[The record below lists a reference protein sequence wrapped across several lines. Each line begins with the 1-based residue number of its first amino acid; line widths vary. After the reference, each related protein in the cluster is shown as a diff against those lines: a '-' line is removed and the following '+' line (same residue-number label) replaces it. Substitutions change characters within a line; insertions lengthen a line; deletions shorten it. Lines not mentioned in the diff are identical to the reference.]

1 MDGTVVSGSSRQ
13 ALRVRGR
20 VQGVGFRPF
29 VYRLATDL
37 GLDGWVRNDGEGV
50 LIALAGEDGQLARF
64 GARLAAEAP
73 ALARIDSVET
83 LPGERLSIAAGFC
96 IEASGA
102 GPVTTGITPDAAT
115 CDACLAELLDPA
127 DRRWR
132 YPFINC
138 THCGPR
144 FTITAA
150 VPYDRPMTSM
160 ARFAL
165 CPACRREYDDPRDR
179 RFHAQPNA
187 CPLCGPRLALADA
200 TGAPLAADDV
210 IAAALARIAAG
221 EIVAVKGLGGFHLV
235 CDAHN
240 ADAVA
245 RLRARK
251 QRDEKPLAVMVA
263 NSASAGCF
271 ARIERTSAALLEAVE
286 RPIVLLPKSDGCDG
300 QLAGVAP
307 GLAEIGLMLPYT
319 PIQYLLFH
327 EAAGRPV
334 GAAWLTQP
342 QPLALVMTS
351 ANPGGEPLVTANDEA
366 IGRLG
371 AIADAFVLHDR
382 DIVVRCDDSVVRPG
396 FATSGGSPAVRPA
409 PSFVRRARG
418 YTPAPIELARGGPAV
433 LATGA
438 HLKSTAC
445 LTRGAQA
452 FLSPHVGDLDNAASR
467 RALDQAVAHLQR
479 VLAVS
484 PEAVAHDLHPDIFS
498 TQLARRLADELGVP
512 AIGVQHHHAHI
523 AAIAAEHRVEA
534 PLLGVALDGVGLGE
548 NDQAWGGELL
558 RLDGGR
564 YTRIGHLGEL
574 PLPGGDRAARE
585 PWRMAAA
592 VLHRCGWGD
601 EIAARFATQPA
612 AAAVAE
618 MLARDVNCPRT
629 SSAGRWFDAAAGLL
643 GVSRVMNYE
652 GQAAM
657 QLEALA
663 ARHQGAV
670 LEGGLWRLDGG
681 VLALLPLLRQL
692 ADERDAAAGAALFH
706 STLAA
711 ALTEWI
717 ALAARRERITTVAL
731 GGGCL
736 LNRVLSAQLR
746 ALLRGRGLTALTAMQ
761 APPNDGGISL
771 GQAWVARRCLIEGVA
786 MDASPAPAE
795 PARNGVGEAPRLSP
809 EGN

>member
-1 MDGTVVSGSSRQ
+1 MDSIVVSGRNRQ

-29 VYRLATDL
+29 VFRLATDL

-50 LIALAGEDGQLARF
+50 LIALAGSSAQLAHF
-64 GARLAAEAP
+64 GRRLAAEAP
-73 ALARIDSVET
+73 VLARIDSVET
-83 LPGERLSIAAGFC
+83 LPGERLSIASGFS
-96 IEASGA
+96 IETSGA

-115 CDACLAELLDPA
+115 CSACLTELFEPA

-144 FTITAA
+144 FTITAGL
-150 VPYDRPMTSM
+150 PYDRPMTSM

-165 CPACRREYDDPRDR
+165 CPACRREYEDPRDR

-187 CPLCGPRLALADA
+187 CPVCGPRLSLVDA
-200 TGAPLAADDV
+200 TGRPLATEDV
-210 IAAALARIAAG
+210 IAEALARIAGG

-235 CDAHN
+235 CDAR
-240 ADAVA
+240 DGEAVA

-251 QRDEKPLAVMVA
+251 HRDEKPFAVMVA
-263 NSASAGCF
+263 NVASARRL
-271 ARIERTSAALLEAVE
+271 ARVDAGAAALLESVE
-286 RPIVLLPKSDGCDG
+286 RPIVLLPKAEDCDAA
-300 QLAGVAP
+300 LPGVAP
-307 GLAEIGLMLPYT
+307 GLAEIGLMLPVA

-327 EAAGRPV
+327 ESAGRPP
-334 GAAWLTQP
+334 GTDWLAEA
-342 QPLALVMTS
+342 QPLALVATS
-351 ANPGGEPLVTANDEA
+351 ANPGGEPLVIGNGEA
-366 IGRLG
+366 IERLG

-382 DIVVRCDDSVVRPG
+382 DILVRCDDSVVRPG
-396 FATSGGSPAVRPA
+396 PASA
-409 PSFVRRARG
+409 SQSPSFVRRARG
-418 YTPAPIELARGGPAV
+418 YTPASIELSRSGPAV

-438 HLKSTAC
+438 YLKNTSC

-452 FLSPHVGDLDNAASR
+452 FLSPHIGDLDNAASR
-467 RALDQAVAHLQR
+467 NALDEAVAHLQC
-479 VLAVS
+479 VLAIR
-484 PEAVAHDLHPDIFS
+484 PEAIAHDLHPDFFS
-498 TQLARRLADELGVP
+498 TQLALRLADELGVP

-523 AAIAAEHRVEA
+523 AAVAAEHRLELPV
-534 PLLGVALDGVGLGE
+534 LGVALDGVGLGE
-548 NDQAWGGELL
+548 NDEAWGGELL
-558 RLDGGR
+558 RIDGGS
-564 YTRIGHLGEL
+564 YTRLGHLREL

-592 VLHRCGWGD
+592 VLHQCGWGD
-601 EIAARFATQPA
+601 EIATRFASQHG

-618 MLARDVNCPRT
+618 MLARDLNCPRT

-643 GVSRVMNYE
+643 GVSTVMNYE

-663 ARHQGAV
+663 ARHRGAV

-681 VLALLPLLRQL
+681 VLDLLPLLQHL
-692 ADERDAAAGAALFH
+692 ADERDAVAGAALFH

-736 LNRVLSAQLR
+736 LNRVLGAQLY
-746 ALLRGRGLTALTAMQ
+746 ALLRARGLKVLTAMQ

-771 GQAWVARRCLIEGVA
+771 GQAWVAQRRLME
-786 MDASPAPAE
+786 D
-795 PARNGVGEAPRLSP
+795 
-809 EGN
+809 

>member
-1 MDGTVVSGSSRQ
+1 MDSIVVSGRNRQ

-29 VYRLATDL
+29 VFRLATDL

-50 LIALAGEDGQLARF
+50 LIALAGSSAQLAHF
-64 GARLAAEAP
+64 GRRLAAEAP
-73 ALARIDSVET
+73 VLARIDSVET
-83 LPGERLSIAAGFC
+83 LPGERLSIASGFS
-96 IEASGA
+96 IEASAA

-115 CDACLAELLDPA
+115 CSACLTELFEPA

-144 FTITAA
+144 FTITAGL
-150 VPYDRPMTSM
+150 PYDRPMTSM

-165 CPACRREYDDPRDR
+165 CPACRREYEDPRDR

-187 CPLCGPRLALADA
+187 CPVCGPRLSLVDA
-200 TGAPLAADDV
+200 TGRPLATEDV
-210 IAAALARIAAG
+210 IAEALARIADG

-235 CDAHN
+235 CDARN
-240 ADAVA
+240 GEAVA

-251 QRDEKPLAVMVA
+251 HRDEKPFAVMV
-263 NSASAGCF
+263 SSGASARRF
-271 ARIERTSAALLEAVE
+271 ARVDAAAVALLESVE
-286 RPIVLLPKSDGCDG
+286 RPIVLLPKTDDCDAA
-300 QLAGVAP
+300 LPGVAP
-307 GLAEIGLMLPYT
+307 GLAEIGLMLPVT

-327 EAAGRPV
+327 EAAGRPR
-334 GAAWLTQP
+334 GTGWLAEA
-342 QPLALVMTS
+342 QPLALVATS
-351 ANPGGEPLVTANDEA
+351 ANPGGEPLVIGNDEA
-366 IGRLG
+366 IERLG

-382 DIVVRCDDSVVRPG
+382 DILVRCDDSVVRPG
-396 FATSGGSPAVRPA
+396 PVSASHSL
-409 PSFVRRARG
+409 SFVRRARG
-418 YTPAPIELARGGPAV
+418 YTPAPIELARSGPSV

-438 HLKSTAC
+438 YLKNTAC

-452 FLSPHVGDLDNAASR
+452 FLSPHIGDLDNAASR
-467 RALDQAVAHLQR
+467 NALDEAVAHLQC
-479 VLAVS
+479 VLAIR
-484 PEAVAHDLHPDIFS
+484 PAAIAHDLHPDFFS
-498 TQLARRLADELGVP
+498 TQLALRLADELGVP

-523 AAIAAEHRVEA
+523 AAVAAEHRLETPV
-534 PLLGVALDGVGLGE
+534 LGVALDGVGLGE
-548 NDQAWGGELL
+548 NDEAWGGELL
-558 RLDGGR
+558 RIDGGS
-564 YTRIGHLGEL
+564 YTRLGHLREL

-592 VLHRCGWGD
+592 VLHQCGWGD
-601 EIAARFATQPA
+601 EIATRFASQHG

-618 MLARDVNCPRT
+618 MLARDLNCPRT

-643 GVSRVMNYE
+643 GVSTVMNYE

-663 ARHQGAV
+663 ARHRGAV

-681 VLALLPLLRQL
+681 VLDLLPLLQHL
-692 ADERDAAAGAALFH
+692 ADERDAVAGAALFH

-736 LNRVLSAQLR
+736 LNRVLGAQLC
-746 ALLRGRGLTALTAMQ
+746 ALLRARGLKVLTAMQ

-771 GQAWVARRCLIEGVA
+771 GQAWVAQRRLME
-786 MDASPAPAE
+786 D
-795 PARNGVGEAPRLSP
+795 
-809 EGN
+809 

>member
-1 MDGTVVSGSSRQ
+1 MDSIVVSGRNRQ

-29 VYRLATDL
+29 VFRLATDL

-50 LIALAGEDGQLARF
+50 LIALAGSSAQLAHF
-64 GARLAAEAP
+64 GRRLAAEAP
-73 ALARIDSVET
+73 VLARIDSVET
-83 LPGERLSIAAGFC
+83 LPDERLSIASGFS
-96 IEASGA
+96 IETSGA

-115 CDACLAELLDPA
+115 CSACLTELFEPA

-144 FTITAA
+144 FTITAGL
-150 VPYDRPMTSM
+150 PYDRPMTSM

-165 CPACRREYDDPRDR
+165 CPACRREYEDPRDR

-187 CPLCGPRLALADA
+187 CPVCGPRLSLVDA
-200 TGAPLAADDV
+200 TGRPLATEDV
-210 IAAALARIAAG
+210 IAEALARIAGG

-235 CDAHN
+235 CDAR
-240 ADAVA
+240 DGEAVA

-251 QRDEKPLAVMVA
+251 HRDEKPFAVMVA
-263 NSASAGCF
+263 NVASARRL
-271 ARIERTSAALLEAVE
+271 ARVDAGAAALLESVE
-286 RPIVLLPKSDGCDG
+286 RPIVLLPKAEDCDAA
-300 QLAGVAP
+300 LPGVAP
-307 GLAEIGLMLPYT
+307 GLAEIGLMLPVA

-327 EAAGRPV
+327 ESAGRPP
-334 GAAWLTQP
+334 GTDWLAEA
-342 QPLALVMTS
+342 QPLALVATS
-351 ANPGGEPLVTANDEA
+351 ANPGGEPLVIGNGEA
-366 IGRLG
+366 IERLG

-382 DIVVRCDDSVVRPG
+382 DILVRCDDSVVRPG
-396 FATSGGSPAVRPA
+396 PASA
-409 PSFVRRARG
+409 SQSPSFVRRARG
-418 YTPAPIELARGGPAV
+418 YTPASIELSRSGPAV

-438 HLKSTAC
+438 YLKNTAC

-452 FLSPHVGDLDNAASR
+452 FLSPHIGDLDNAASR
-467 RALDQAVAHLQR
+467 NALDEAVAHLQC
-479 VLAVS
+479 VLAIR
-484 PEAVAHDLHPDIFS
+484 PEAIAHDLHPDFFS
-498 TQLARRLADELGVP
+498 TQLALRLADELGVP

-523 AAIAAEHRVEA
+523 AAVAAEHRLELPV
-534 PLLGVALDGVGLGE
+534 LGVALDGVGLGE
-548 NDQAWGGELL
+548 NDEAWGGELL
-558 RLDGGR
+558 RIDGGS
-564 YTRIGHLGEL
+564 YTRLGHLREL

-592 VLHRCGWGD
+592 VLHQCGWGD
-601 EIAARFATQPA
+601 EIATRFASQHG

-618 MLARDVNCPRT
+618 MLARDLNCPRT

-643 GVSRVMNYE
+643 GVSTVMNYE

-663 ARHQGAV
+663 ARHRGAV

-681 VLALLPLLRQL
+681 VLDLLPLLQHL
-692 ADERDAAAGAALFH
+692 ADERDAVAGAALFH

-736 LNRVLSAQLR
+736 LNRVLGAQLY
-746 ALLRGRGLTALTAMQ
+746 ALLRARGLKVLTAMQ

-771 GQAWVARRCLIEGVA
+771 GQAWVAQRRLME
-786 MDASPAPAE
+786 D
-795 PARNGVGEAPRLSP
+795 
-809 EGN
+809 